1 MLAVQKKRDST
12 SDPRQPKQESTVTDS
27 VDDYGSS
34 VGAGKLSPH
43 FRGRDNRAEG
53 DGHNVRSE
61 TLDGDELVL
70 DENSSGAGLRVGGV
84 RYLRPT
90 YIGRSF
96 ATTQDGDHDQD
107 FFVARQNL
115 NFQ

>member
-1 MLAVQKKRDST
+1 M
-12 SDPRQPKQESTVTDS
+12 TDS
-27 VDDYGSS
+27 VDDCGSS
-34 VGAGKLSPH
+34 IGAGKLSPH
-43 FRGRDNRAEG
+43 FRGRGHQAEG
-53 DGHNVRSE
+53 DGHNLRTE

-70 DENSSGAGLRVGGV
+70 DENSSGAGLHVGGV

-96 ATTQDGDHDQD
+96 ATTQDGEHDQD